1 MVKESQIYADLG
13 ISMFAQSDRINLSNS
28 LNLEIA
34 TMANNSSAA
43 KIHFGM
49 PRRNKHCKSKEK
61 TTMVEGKE
69 KDKANAGLNPQCCLK

>member
-1 MVKESQIYADLG
+1 MDRKSQIYADLG
-13 ISMFAQSDRINLSNS
+13 ILRFAQSDRINFSNS

-34 TMANNSSAA
+34 TTANKSSAA

-49 PRRNKHCKSKEK
+49 PRRNKHCNSKEN

-69 KDKANAGLNPQCCLK
+69 KDKAKAGLNPKCSLK